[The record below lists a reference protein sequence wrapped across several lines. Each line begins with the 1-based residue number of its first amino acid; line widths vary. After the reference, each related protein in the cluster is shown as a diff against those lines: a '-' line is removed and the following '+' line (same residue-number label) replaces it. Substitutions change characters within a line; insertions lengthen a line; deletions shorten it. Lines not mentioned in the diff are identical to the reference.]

1 MKFSPRDIIL
11 VALFAALT
19 AIGAFIK
26 VPVGPIPIS
35 LQSFFT
41 ISAGLFLGAR
51 LGALSQLVYIG
62 MGLVGL
68 PVFTSGG
75 GPSYV
80 LNPAFGFLVGF
91 ALCSYVVGKIAESG
105 KPSLM
110 RYIVAS
116 FTGTAVM
123 YAIGVPWLYMI
134 LVNVSGV
141 AVTFTKVMNVGCLV
155 FLPGDILKV
164 FIISGL
170 ASRIVPRIRLLLATG
185 S

>member
-1 MKFSPRDIIL
+1 MKISPRDMIL

-26 VPVGPIPIS
+26 VPIGPVPVS

-51 LGALSQLVYIG
+51 LGAVSQLVYVG
-62 MGLVGL
+62 MGLIGL

-80 LNPAFGFLVGF
+80 LSPTFGFLIGF
-91 ALCSYVVGKIAESG
+91 TLCSYVVGKIAESG
-105 KPSLM
+105 EPSLM
-110 RYIVAS
+110 RYLVAS
-116 FTGTAVM
+116 FTGTVVT

-141 AVTFTKVMNVGCLV
+141 AITFTKVLHIGCLV

-164 FIISGL
+164 FIVSGL
-170 ASRIVPRIRLLLATG
+170 ASRIVPRIRLLLSTG